1 MEAFRSLAPVSI
13 QRDME
18 VVVEGYRDSE
28 RGDDAILPVFS
39 FDGQTVWLDRHT
51 SLFEVGNFL
60 GGGAA
65 GTVYECEHSKTHEHF
80 ALKILNPIGF
90 KMVTPA
96 LLRKCTVLIKGKIVN
111 DASMGESDKNLTR
124 EHVWW
129 LVNGSNKQFIA
140 AYYSEKQNTLKEL
153 SLSQCIDIY
162 GTDPVGVGED
172 ENGEGDTTVEVIQ
185 SPGGARVYVPSVP
198 QKYADFV
205 RRRARIFREIK
216 NMRKISS
223 HINVIR
229 LDGVLELTQETKCT
243 IFLIMELANGGELFD
258 RIKIDYGTR
267 EDTAK
272 YFFQQLLEGVR
283 HCHEQGVCHR
293 DLKPEVRRHE
303 IVYAPF
309 GDLNIDEP
317 PPPNPTLQNLL
328 LQDGPDG
335 TTLKIADFGFSARFA
350 MENVS
355 HSNDERRDD
364 WHQKQDQQLQADSAL
379 RQQQQV
385 FHTSLTPSSP
395 SMLTESPLRVLK
407 SVVGSPFYVAP
418 EVLQARG
425 YDGPRADVWSLGV
438 ILYAMLAGNLPFGQE
453 LGTCKRFRHFC
464 KWVREQVVKSA
475 RFWEDPMLEY
485 PPWLFPAKF
494 SSQAKGLIVSML
506 HPDPSCR
513 ITVLEAMAHPLCAND
528 AASVPPQQQQQPAQ
542 SSSSFVSSVQTFSGG
557 SISAALQQQQPQQTT
572 ISVSTSKVAGRDEDD
587 EDDGG
592 VFRMEEDGDSDGD
605 GQQEE
610 IHTRS
615 APAPAGAVAVEKS
628 FALAQSQQA
637 AHSLS
642 APPMAPTIFDSTNVH
657 EFLINSDDE
666 ENDVADSPVR
676 PANPVGFFGGAAAG
690 DGVSTQAIPIVPPS
704 FNDTV
709 KRSTRFITTV
719 PAAEVLQKLECV
731 LEECKFQK
739 ISTPIGLIGK
749 IEVHWQSFRLEVW
762 GVDTTG
768 SPLCAIQLY
777 ALSPEVA
784 ATPTAP
790 SHLIDVMVGTSEGGA
805 ESVLMRQ
812 PFLVEFI
819 RVQLDLFPFKRF
831 YTFLRMRISEL
842 VKRDFAFK
850 HFSSAASPMVESFM
864 MRNLVGR

>member
-1 MEAFRSLAPVSI
+1 
-13 QRDME
+13 
-18 VVVEGYRDSE
+18 
-28 RGDDAILPVFS
+28 
-39 FDGQTVWLDRHT
+39 
-51 SLFEVGNFL
+51 
-60 GGGAA
+60 
-65 GTVYECEHSKTHEHF
+65 
-80 ALKILNPIGF
+80 
-90 KMVTPA
+90 
-96 LLRKCTVLIKGKIVN
+96 
-111 DASMGESDKNLTR
+111 
-124 EHVWW
+124 
-129 LVNGSNKQFIA
+129 
-140 AYYSEKQNTLKEL
+140 
-153 SLSQCIDIY
+153 
-162 GTDPVGVGED
+162 
-172 ENGEGDTTVEVIQ
+172 
-185 SPGGARVYVPSVP
+185 
-198 QKYADFV
+198 
-205 RRRARIFREIK
+205 
-216 NMRKISS
+216 
-223 HINVIR
+223 
-229 LDGVLELTQETKCT
+229 
-243 IFLIMELANGGELFD
+243 
-258 RIKIDYGTR
+258 
-267 EDTAK
+267 
-272 YFFQQLLEGVR
+272 
-283 HCHEQGVCHR
+283 
-293 DLKPEVRRHE
+293 
-303 IVYAPF
+303 
-309 GDLNIDEP
+309 
-317 PPPNPTLQNLL
+317 
-328 LQDGPDG
+328 
-335 TTLKIADFGFSARFA
+335 

-355 HSNDERRDD
+355 QSNDERKDD
-364 WHQKQDQQLQADSAL
+364 WQQKQDQQLQADSAL

-395 SMLTESPLRVLK
+395 SMLAESPLRVLK

-464 KWVREQVVKSA
+464 KWVREQIGK
-475 RFWEDPMLEY
+475 FWENPLLEY

-528 AASVPPQQQQQPAQ
+528 PAPVPQQQQPAQ
-542 SSSSFVSSVQTFSGG
+542 SSSTFVSPVSSGG
-557 SISAALQQQQPQQTT
+557 GIGAALHQQQQQQQPQQTT
-572 ISVSTSKVAGRDEDD
+572 VSVSTSKVAGRDEDD

-610 IHTRS
+610 VPSRS
-615 APAPAGAVAVEKS
+615 APVPAGAVAVADKETS
-628 FALAQSQQA
+628 FALALNQSQQA

-657 EFLINSDDE
+657 ELLINSDDE
-666 ENDVADSPVR
+666 ETEAADSPVR
-676 PANPVGFFGGAAAG
+676 PANPMGFFGGAG
-690 DGVSTQAIPIVPPS
+690 GSTQAIPIVPPS

-731 LEECKFQK
+731 LEECRFQK

-749 IEVHWQSFRLEVW
+749 IELHWQSFRVEVW
-762 GVDTTG
+762 GIDTTG
-768 SPLCAIQLY
+768 PPLCAIQLY

-790 SHLIDVMVGTSEGGA
+790 SHLIDAMVGSSEGGA
-805 ESVLMRQ
+805 ESVMMRQ

-850 HFSSAASPMVESFM
+850 HFSSAASPMVDSYM
-864 MRNLVGR
+864 MRNLGR